1 MSKELLKY
9 NSKMINNPVKNGKI
23 ENKARILGGK
33 NKVPNMAK
41 KTGQRVEHTS
51 PKKIYRC

>member
-1 MSKELLKY
+1 MFKELLKY

-33 NKVPNMAK
+33 NKIPNMAK
-41 KTGQRVEHTS
+41 KMSQRFKHTS
-51 PKKIYRC
+51 PKKIYGC